1 MISDPRGGEVI
12 VQNILG
18 LDPVGITDPSAA
30 FGLILARLYLRIIL
44 QRRRLLASDLFM
56 CAGWCISC
64 ITACF
69 DIHFYKMGVMQ
80 KGVTLGLVGFEGTA
94 EEASE
99 FLKLYHVTDYTF
111 HSAFYFSKAALLCV
125 YLQVFPEF
133 MVKRRQFLWAVIAF
147 VTASFT
153 AVMLLLTVSCLPTW
167 RWWALADEGCPI
179 QTLKMMFQIAW
190 ALNITGDILIFIL
203 PWLVVPELTLR
214 PKLRY
219 SLYATF
225 GLGIINILFTIVRFA
240 LIQKYGADLVIT
252 ITLVELWSFMDS
264 CVGLIIA
271 CLPSLRPYFNCKEK
285 IQYYGNDSKQ
295 SKADSQK
302 PIMSSNPD
310 TVDQPANAYMSIQ
323 VQRTFS
329 VAW

>member
-12 VQNILG
+12 AVQWTL
-18 LDPVGITDPSAA
+18 LSVA
-30 FGLILARLYLRIIL
+30 FGLILARLYLRILL

-99 FLKLYHVTDYTF
+99 FLKLYHVTDYIF
-111 HSAFYFSKAALLCV
+111 HSTFYLSKAALLCV
-125 YLQVFPEF
+125 YLQVFPDF
-133 MVKRRQFLWAVIAF
+133 MVKRRRFLWAVIAF
-147 VTASFT
+147 VAASFT

-167 RWWALADEGCPI
+167 RWWALTEEGCPI
-179 QTLKMMFQIAW
+179 RTLKITFEIAW
-190 ALNITGDILIFIL
+190 SLNIAGDILIFIL
-203 PWLVVPELTLR
+203 PWLVIPELTLR
-214 PKLRY
+214 PRLRY

-225 GLGIINILFTIVRFA
+225 GLGIINISFTIVRFA

-252 ITLVELWSFMDS
+252 VTLVELWSFMDS
-264 CVGLIIA
+264 SIGLIIA
-271 CLPSLRPYFNCKEK
+271 CLPSLRPYFNWKEK
-285 IQYYGNDSKQ
+285 IQYYANDSKQ
-295 SKADSQK
+295 SKSDSQK
-302 PIMSSNPD
+302 PIFSSNPD

-329 VAW
+329 VA